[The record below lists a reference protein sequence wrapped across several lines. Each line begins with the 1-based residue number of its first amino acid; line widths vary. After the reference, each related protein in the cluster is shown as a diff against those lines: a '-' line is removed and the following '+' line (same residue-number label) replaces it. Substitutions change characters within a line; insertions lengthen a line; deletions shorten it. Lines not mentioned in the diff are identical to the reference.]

1 VADLNAAVARD
12 DATAVAQAAHTL
24 KGAATSIGATSLG
37 ALCESLEDV
46 SHEPDLHGA
55 PAILA
60 RLQGEYDTTRA
71 LLQHIPAG

>member
-1 VADLNAAVARD
+1 VAR
-12 DATAVAQAAHTL
+12 AAHTL
-24 KGAATSIGATSLG
+24 KGAATSIGAANLG
-37 ALCESLEDV
+37 ALCESLEEISRD
-46 SHEPDLHGA
+46 HDLDGA